1 MKKLSLGILLIL
13 GLVAFVGCSQDS
25 LTISKCAKYDK
36 GMCVSKKQIPVV
48 KCKNPIT
55 VGKET
60 YCSK

>member
-1 MKKLSLGILLIL
+1 MRKVVFILGAIL
-13 GLVAFVGCSQDS
+13 GLMAFTGCSQDS